1 MLYISCSPID
11 NRCHKTDITGAN
23 DGKLSGKKIAVKD
36 NIQIAGVPMWIGSN
50 LVRGFVPTEDATVVR
65 RILAAGEL

>member
-1 MLYISCSPID
+1 MLSCID

-65 RILAAGEL
+65 SILAAGKL

>member
-1 MLYISCSPID
+1 M
-11 NRCHKTDITGAN
+11 
-23 DGKLSGKKIAVKD
+23 KD
-36 NIQIAGVPMWIGSN
+36 NIQIAGVPMWMGSN